1 MRFRP
6 SPYVLLVL
14 ANVLWA
20 GNWVI
25 GRAMRGDIPPLA
37 LSFWR
42 WMIALMFI
50 LPLARPHL
58 RRDWPMLTSSWRW
71 LALFGLLGTATYNA
85 LAYVGLQYTTA
96 TNGLLLNSFVPVA
109 IVALGWA
116 FMGKRLRSV
125 ELLGV
130 AISLLGVLT
139 IVARGDPRTL
149 TLLEL
154 NIGDAWVIAS
164 VLAWAIYTLLL
175 PHRPNVHPLS
185 FLAGISFF
193 GLLEL
198 APAYGWEIA
207 SGRRMTLDWTTL
219 AAIAYTGVFA
229 ALLGFVFWNR
239 GVAEVGP
246 AKAGLYYHLLPVFG
260 IALSIFFLAEQPE
273 VYHALGVALI
283 FTGIGLNG
291 GKPR

>member
-1 MRFRP
+1 MRSRP
-6 SPYVLLVL
+6 SPYLLLVL
-14 ANVLWA
+14 ANLFWA
-20 GNWVI
+20 GNWIV

-42 WMIALMFI
+42 WMIALIFI
-50 LPLARPHL
+50 LPLAWPHR
-58 RRDWPMLTSSWRW
+58 RRDWATLAESWRW

-116 FMGKRLRSV
+116 FMGKRLRPL
-125 ELLGV
+125 ELLG
-130 AISLLGVLT
+130 IFTSLLGVVA

-149 TLLEL
+149 TLLEF
-154 NIGDAWVIAS
+154 NVGDAWIMAS

-175 PHRPNVHPLS
+175 PHRPNVHPFS
-185 FLAGISFF
+185 FLAGITVF
-193 GLLEL
+193 GLFEL
-198 APAYGWEIA
+198 LPAYGWEMA
-207 SGRRMTLDWTTL
+207 SGRTMSLDWTTL
-219 AAIAYTGVFA
+219 ATIAYTGFFA
-229 ALLGFVFWNR
+229 AFLGFVFWNR

-260 IALSIFFLAEQPE
+260 IALSVLFLSEQPKA
-273 VYHALGVALI
+273 YHAIGVILI
-283 FTGIGLNG
+283 FAGIWLNG
-291 GKPR
+291 RKPR